1 MKSVKIKLNPIADM
15 VKGKRVVMIDDS
27 IVRGTTLRQSIIR
40 ILDRLHPKKTII
52 VSSSPQ
58 IRYPDYYGIDMSSME
73 QFIAFKAA
81 VALLEERGMEH
92 IVTDVYEK
100 IKAGDDSVNH
110 VKEIYAP
117 FTDEEVSRKIAE
129 LLTPSDIGT
138 EVEIIFQTVEEL
150 HNACPEHLGDW
161 YFTGDYPTPG
171 GLRMLNRAYIDY
183 YEHRQKMK

>member
-1 MKSVKIKLNPIADM
+1 
-15 VKGKRVVMIDDS
+15 
-27 IVRGTTLRQSIIR
+27 
-40 ILDRLHPKKTII
+40 
-52 VSSSPQ
+52 
-58 IRYPDYYGIDMSSME
+58 
-73 QFIAFKAA
+73 
-81 VALLEERGMEH
+81 MEH

-117 FTDEEVSRKIAE
+117 FTDEEGSRKIAE